1 MKILQVCKKFPYP
14 LKDGESV
21 VVTHLARALD
31 ELGCEVT
38 LLSMN
43 TTKHYFPVS
52 ELPADFDHY
61 RDLHAIRVDNDINL
75 WGAVRNLFE
84 GSSYHAVR
92 FQDENFRRALAG
104 LLQRRHFDV
113 VQLETPFL
121 APYIPDI
128 RRHSDALVVM
138 RSHNVEHEI
147 WERYAA
153 NRFWPLRWYLREQAR
168 RLKAFELEHL
178 QDYDLLV
185 TITQRDLDQFRQLG
199 YQGPA
204 FVTPVGLDIR
214 DYVPDIRSFRKK
226 PLTCCFI
233 GSLDWLPNQE
243 GLEWLLTQVWP
254 RVREQVP
261 EARLHVAGRNMPARF
276 RNWRQEGVVVEGEV
290 PSATAF
296 INAHSI
302 MVAPLFSGSGM
313 RVKILEGMA
322 LAKAVV
328 TTPLGLEGIE
338 ARHGEEVVLADEP
351 AAFAQALLDLL
362 TRPEQALAFGERARK
377 RVHARYDNLHVASSL
392 VQAFRQNL
400 IRLHRYD
407 KVYLRGDTKDAK

>member
-38 LLSMN
+38 LLTMN

-61 RDLHAIRVDNDINL
+61 RDLHAVRVDNGIHL

-92 FQDENFRRALAG
+92 FQDEAFRRALIA
-104 LLQRRHFDV
+104 LLQRQHFDV

-178 QDYDLLV
+178 HDYDLLV
-185 TITQRDLDQFRQLG
+185 TITQRDLDHFRQLG
-199 YQGPA
+199 YDGPA

-226 PLTCCFI
+226 PLSACFI

-243 GLEWLLTQVWP
+243 GLEWLLTRVWP
-254 RVREQVP
+254 LVLDKAP
-261 EARLHVAGRNMPARF
+261 EARLHIAGRNMPGRF
-276 RNWRQEGVVVEGEV
+276 RQWKQRGVVVEGEV
-290 PSATAF
+290 PSATEF

-338 ARHGEEVVLADEP
+338 ASHEREVLLAEAP
-351 AAFAQALLDLL
+351 EAFAQALITLME
-362 TRPEQALAFGERARK
+362 RPEQALALGERARK
-377 RVHARYDNLHVASSL
+377 LVHDR
-392 VQAFRQNL
+392 
-400 IRLHRYD
+400 
-407 KVYLRGDTKDAK
+407 